1 MMDIS
6 TALIRELSLNFK
18 AQFGKSPA
26 LLVFA
31 PGRINLIGEHIDY
44 NDGFVC
50 PAAIDKYVG
59 FAIGPSSTEKS
70 IVLAQDL
77 EEEFHFDA
85 QEDFQADQPH
95 WTNYIKGV
103 LHQFSGREIPPFQL
117 VFRSSIPIGAGL
129 SSSAALSC
137 GFAYALN
144 EWTKAGKSKKELAL
158 IGQRT
163 EHEFAGVNCGL
174 MDQFA
179 SVFGQKDSFILM
191 DCQDLSLN
199 FVHAELENSTFLL
212 IDSCVKHDLAESAYN
227 QRRSE
232 CEHALAIVK
241 QTFPEVS
248 SFRHC
253 EMSHLQETRE
263 QMGEISFRRA
273 SYVVAEIERVH
284 LAMTALKNQ
293 DEQLLGNLLT
303 QTHEGLSTQYDVSCA
318 ELDFLQQSARKHQD
332 VLGARMMGGGFGG
345 CLLVLLK
352 KESQH
357 SVIKVLTRD
366 YLAKFGIEAK
376 AYPINISQGIQH
388 LAWHEQV

>member
-1 MMDIS
+1 MIDIPN
-6 TALIRELSLNFK
+6 ALIRELSFNFK
-18 AQFGKSPA
+18 AHFGRSPS

-59 FAIGPSSTEKS
+59 FALGPSFTEQS

-77 EEEFHFDA
+77 GEEFHFDA
-85 QEDFQADQPH
+85 QENFHASEPH

-103 LHQFSGREIPPFQL
+103 LHQFSGTDIAPFQL
-117 VFRSSIPIGAGL
+117 LFQSSIPIGAGL

-144 EWTKAGKSKKELAL
+144 EWTKEGKTKEELAL

-163 EHEFAGVNCGL
+163 EHDFAGVNCGL

-191 DCQDLSLN
+191 DCRDLSLS
-199 FVHAELENSTFLL
+199 FVHAELKDSTFLL
-212 IDSCVKHDLAESAYN
+212 IDSCVKHELAESAYN

-232 CEHALAIVK
+232 CEHALDIVK
-241 QTFPEVS
+241 QSFPEIT
-248 SFRHC
+248 SFRQCDMRHI
-253 EMSHLQETRE
+253 EATRE
-263 QMGEISFRRA
+263 QMGEIPFRRA
-273 SYVVAEIERVH
+273 SFVISEMERVH
-284 LAMTALKNQ
+284 EAMSALENK
-293 DEQLLGNLLT
+293 DAKLLGGLLN
-303 QTHEGLSTQYDVSCA
+303 QTHEGLSAQYDVSCV
-318 ELDFLQQSARKHQD
+318 ELDFLQQNAVNQSA

-352 KESQH
+352 KDCQH
-357 SVIKVLTRD
+357 SVIQALTKA

-388 LAWHEQV
+388 LSWHEQV

>member
-1 MMDIS
+1 MIDIPN
-6 TALIRELSLNFK
+6 ALIRELSINFK
-18 AQFGKSPA
+18 SQFGRSPS

-50 PAAIDKYVG
+50 PAAIDKYIG
-59 FAIGPSSTEKS
+59 FALGPSSTEKS
-70 IVLAQDL
+70 IVLALDL

-85 QEDFQADQPH
+85 QEDFQSVQHH

-103 LHQFSGREIPPFQL
+103 LHQFSGIEIPPFQL
-117 VFRSSIPIGAGL
+117 IFRSSIPIGAGL
-129 SSSAALSC
+129 SSSAALTC
-137 GFAYALN
+137 GFAYSLN

-163 EHEFAGVNCGL
+163 EQEFAGVNCGL

-191 DCQDLSLN
+191 DCQDLSLS

-232 CEHALAIVK
+232 CERAIDIVK
-241 QTFPEVS
+241 QSFPEVN
-248 SFRHC
+248 SFRQC
-253 EMSHLQETRE
+253 EMRHLQATRE

-284 LAMTALKNQ
+284 FAMSALKNK
-293 DEQLLGNLLT
+293 DEQLLGNLLN
-303 QTHEGLSTQYDVSCA
+303 QTHEGLSAQYDVSCA
-318 ELDFLQQSARKHQD
+318 ELDFLQQSATKQDD

-357 SVIKVLTRD
+357 SVFKALTRE
-366 YLAKFGIEAK
+366 YLAKFGIEVK

>member
-1 MMDIS
+1 MMDIPN
-6 TALIRELSLNFK
+6 ALIRELSLNYK
-18 AQFGKSPA
+18 AQFGKSPVM
-26 LLVFA
+26 LVFA

-59 FAIGPSSTEKS
+59 FALGPSSTEKS
-70 IVLAQDL
+70 IVLALDID
-77 EEEFHFDA
+77 EEFHFNA
-85 QEDFQADQPH
+85 KEDFQADRHH

-103 LHQFSGREIPPFQL
+103 LHQFSEVEIPPFQL
-117 VFRSSIPIGAGL
+117 VFRSNIPIGAGL

-144 EWTKAGKSKKELAL
+144 EWTKAGKSKKDLAL

-179 SVFGQKDSFILM
+179 SVFGQKNSFILM
-191 DCQDLSLN
+191 DCQDLSLS

-232 CEHALAIVK
+232 CEHALDVVK
-241 QTFPEVS
+241 QTFPEVT
-248 SFRHC
+248 SFRKC
-253 EMSHLQETRE
+253 EMRHLEATRQ
-263 QMGEISFRRA
+263 QMGEISYRRA
-273 SYVVAEIERVH
+273 SYVVGEIERVH
-284 LAMTALKNQ
+284 LAMSALENKE
-293 DEQLLGNLLT
+293 EQLLGNLLN
-303 QTHEGLSTQYDVSCA
+303 QTHQGLSLQYDVSCV
-318 ELDFLQQSARKHQD
+318 ELDFLQHNAVKQNE

-345 CLLVLLK
+345 CLLLLIK
-352 KESQH
+352 KDSQH
-357 SVIKVLTRD
+357 SLIQELTRV
-366 YLAKFGIEAK
+366 YLAKYGIEVK

-388 LAWHEQV
+388 LTWHEQV

>member
-1 MMDIS
+1 MMDIPNS
-6 TALIRELSLNFK
+6 LIRDLSLNFK
-18 AQFGKSPA
+18 SHFGRSPS

-59 FAIGPSSTEKS
+59 FALGPSSNEQS

-77 EEEFHFDA
+77 DEEFHFDA
-85 QEDFQADQPH
+85 QENFHPDEPH

-103 LHQFSGREIPPFQL
+103 LHQFSGIEIAPFQL
-117 VFRSSIPIGAGL
+117 LFQSSIPIGAGL

-137 GFAYALN
+137 GFAYTLN
-144 EWTKAGKSKKELAL
+144 EWTKTGKTKKELAL
-158 IGQRT
+158 IGQVT
-163 EHEFAGVNCGL
+163 EHEFAGVKCGL

-199 FVHAELENSTFLL
+199 FVHAELKKSTFLL

-227 QRRSE
+227 ERRSE
-232 CEHALAIVK
+232 CEHALDIVK
-241 QTFPEVS
+241 HSFPEIT
-248 SFRHC
+248 SFRQC
-253 EMSHLQETRE
+253 EMRHLEATRE
-263 QMGEISFRRA
+263 QMGEIPFRRA
-273 SYVVAEIERVH
+273 TYVISEIERVH
-284 LAMTALKNQ
+284 LAMSALENK
-293 DEQLLGNLLT
+293 DEKLLGSLLN
-303 QTHEGLSTQYDVSCA
+303 QTHEGLSSLYDVSCA
-318 ELDFLQQSARKHQD
+318 ELDFLQQNALNQPA

-352 KESQH
+352 KDSQH
-357 SVIKVLTRD
+357 SVIQALSKA

-376 AYPINISQGIQH
+376 VYPINISQGIQH